1 MAKGRPTQGGII
13 IKEARTRRGYSR
25 NELAQLTGFAINTI
39 YNWECGLSRPPF
51 DDVILIVETLHFT
64 LSEIEEI
71 RHAA

>member
-25 NELAQLTGFAINTI
+25 VDIAKLTGFAINTI
-39 YNWECGLSRPPF
+39 YNWEKGLSRPPF
-51 DDVILIVETLHFT
+51 DDVILIVEMLHFS
-64 LSEIEEI
+64 LVEIEGL

>member
-25 NELAQLTGFAINTI
+25 VEIAELTGFAINTI
-39 YNWECGLSRPPF
+39 YNWENGLSRPPF
-51 DDVILIVETLHFT
+51 DDVILIVEMLHFS
-64 LSEIEEI
+64 LVEIEGL

>member
-25 NELAQLTGFAINTI
+25 VDIAKLTGFAINTI
-39 YNWECGLSRPPF
+39 YNWENGLSRPPF
-51 DDVILIVETLHFT
+51 DDVILIVEMLHFS
-64 LSEIEEI
+64 LVEIEGL